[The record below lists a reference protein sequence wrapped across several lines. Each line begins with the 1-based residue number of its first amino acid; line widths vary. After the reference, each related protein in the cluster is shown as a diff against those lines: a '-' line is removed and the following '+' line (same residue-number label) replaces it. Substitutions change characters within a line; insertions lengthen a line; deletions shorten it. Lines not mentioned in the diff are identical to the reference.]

1 MIAGFMILNHNGIS
15 LNGICVKLSEIDKNN
30 IGRRTA
36 TIATANF
43 LLFVI
48 RVGLICEI
56 NIFLQ
61 LCDIARRQHL
71 H

>member
-48 RVGLICEI
+48 GVSLLCEI
-56 NIFLQ
+56 NIL
-61 LCDIARRQHL
+61 L
-71 H
+71 HFCELLIGFD